1 MKGSYRKRAG
11 GGFYI
16 DYRINNLQIK
26 NYVTFNSVK
35 SENSPYGTFSDYTSR
50 QPYDSFKDEEGNYVE
65 YLTTWHTGTSNLRNP
80 LYDATMLSSYD
91 RSSYTDLTNNL
102 SLNYHLADVFQ
113 LKAQFSVTKRDDES
127 RQFTDPGSG
136 KYVNYADSDPKGELL
151 SGRSKYL
158 LEC

>member
-1 MKGSYRKRAG
+1 V
-11 GGFYI
+11 FVVYI

-35 SENSPYGTFSDYTSR
+35 SENSPYGTFSDYT
-50 QPYDSFKDEEGNYVE
+50 PGNRMTHLKMKKVITWN

-102 SLNYHLADVFQ
+102 SLNYDLADDFQ

-127 RQFTDPGSG
+127 KQFTDPGSG

-151 SGRSKYL
+151 SGRSQSIYWNANKSV
-158 LEC
+158 

>member
-1 MKGSYRKRAG
+1 MTHLKMK
-11 GGFYI
+11 
-16 DYRINNLQIK
+16 
-26 NYVTFNSVK
+26 
-35 SENSPYGTFSDYTSR
+35 
-50 QPYDSFKDEEGNYVE
+50 

-136 KYVNYADSDPKGELL
+136 K
-151 SGRSKYL
+151 
-158 LEC
+158 